1 MAFRAKAMLSCSVLN
16 DRKIQLVLYLAFRA
30 KAMLAYIY
38 FVLGFF
44 TLTNE
49 VQANLW
55 LIDRKKLK
63 TE

>member
-1 MAFRAKAMLSCSVLN
+1 MAFRAKAMLACSLLN
-16 DRKIQLVLYLAFRA
+16 DRKI
-30 KAMLAYIY
+30 

-44 TLTNE
+44 SSTNE